1 MPKATLNQLYI
12 CCAFMLSV
20 PFFIVLLV
28 FQRLLFEQERL
39 QNANRQLEEE
49 VGRLKVIKCVQSP
62 CHF

>member
-12 CCAFMLSV
+12 CCAFMRLYV
-20 PFFIVLLV
+20 FHCVLLV